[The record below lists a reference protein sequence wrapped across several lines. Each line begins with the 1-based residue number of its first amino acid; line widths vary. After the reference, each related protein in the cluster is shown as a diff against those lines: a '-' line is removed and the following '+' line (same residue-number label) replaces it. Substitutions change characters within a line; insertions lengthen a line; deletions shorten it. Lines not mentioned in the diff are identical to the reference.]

1 MSFPGEQQ
9 MDWITFEDEGAQLD
23 MLLLASVER
32 CTIAEVAKHLK
43 VTPSHLRNIVA
54 GRRTMLPG
62 TFSICWRLDPI
73 FRAACAA
80 LKKEV
85 LSRPPD
91 LTPEQSLREI
101 VTKAQA
107 KGFVALEDV
116 AALYARTRTGDV

>member
-1 MSFPGEQQ
+1 MGFAEADQL
-9 MDWITFEDEGAQLD
+9 DWISFEDEGAQLEI
-23 MLLLASVER
+23 LLLASVEQNLLE
-32 CTIAEVAKHLK
+32 AAKHLR

-62 TFSICWRLDPI
+62 TFSICWRLDAG

-80 LKKEV
+80 VKKEV

-91 LTPEQSLREI
+91 LSPEQALREMM
-101 VTKAQA
+101 AAARA

-116 AALYARTRTGDV
+116 SGLYARTRKGDQ